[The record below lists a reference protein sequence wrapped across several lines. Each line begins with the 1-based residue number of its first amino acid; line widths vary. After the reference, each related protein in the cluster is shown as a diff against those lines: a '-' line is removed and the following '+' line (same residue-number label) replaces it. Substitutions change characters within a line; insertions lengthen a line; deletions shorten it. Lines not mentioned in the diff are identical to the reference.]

1 MVYDNRKIAEKYLK
15 GWFTIDFLT
24 TVPFDQII
32 RAISDSGE
40 QSAFLRTIRIVR
52 LVKLL
57 RIIRASRIVVP
68 PAAVAPASIGI
79 GGSILSHPSG
89 LTRCPSPPATGSMG
103 RLHVDQ
109 LPDDRPLPVC
119 ARRDM
124 YVPLARLLVGLDRQC
139 SRASRERS
147 NALHHQR
154 HLRTVSCA
162 RDQTQHTV
170 TPSA

>member
-1 MVYDNRKIAEKYLK
+1 MYDNRKIAENYLK
-15 GWFTIDFLT
+15 GWFAIDFFT
-24 TVPFDQII
+24 TVPFDRII
-32 RAISDSGE
+32 RAVSNSGDS
-40 QSAFLRTIRIVR
+40 SAFLRTIRILR

-68 PAAVAPASIGI
+68 PAAVAPAAVGI
-79 GGSILSHPSG
+79 GGSLLIRPAPDPLP
-89 LTRCPSPPATGSMG
+89 LPPTTGSMG

-124 YVPLARLLVGLDRQC
+124 YVPLASLLVGLDRQC

-147 NALHHQR
+147 NALHHQ
-154 HLRTVSCA
+154 HHHRTVSCA
-162 RDQTQHTV
+162 RDQTHTV
-170 TPSA
+170 ASSA